1 MTFWLLIKLLHS
13 LIKYRILLTDLL
25 LKTEFVVNIESVV
38 LSKTEANER
47 RNESINETRLKACF
61 MQNISY
67 SAPPLLWDTIF
78 YTFSLLNLHQIK
90 NPMVVL
96 KSAYHEDSETPPTS

>member
-67 SAPPLLWDTIF
+67 IHIF
-78 YTFSLLNLHQIK
+78 H
-90 NPMVVL
+90 
-96 KSAYHEDSETPPTS
+96 

>member
-38 LSKTEANER
+38 LPKLKLMKGVINET
-47 RNESINETRLKACF
+47 INETRLKAYF

-67 SAPPLLWDTIF
+67 IDIF
-78 YTFSLLNLHQIK
+78 H
-90 NPMVVL
+90 
-96 KSAYHEDSETPPTS
+96 

>member
-47 RNESINETRLKACF
+47 
-61 MQNISY
+61 SY
-67 SAPPLLWDTIF
+67 
-78 YTFSLLNLHQIK
+78 Q
-90 NPMVVL
+90 
-96 KSAYHEDSETPPTS
+96 